1 MDILVLGSFDLESP
15 LAVDVISEQ
24 TEIKCFTKDAHLDQT
39 IAVASLSGC
48 DVDELCRSGLNENL
62 VPIISLSRL
71 VHNTKQLQSAVGM
84 NWTTAYAVSAREVEA
99 EYKNSV
105 AKIEGQYNESVYLAD
120 CVFGLCDLILR
131 SNSEINESV
140 FKQLTD

>member
-1 MDILVLGSFDLESP
+1 MEVLVLGEFDLESP

-24 TEIKCFTKDAHLDQT
+24 IEIRCFTKDAHLDQT

-62 VPIISLSRL
+62 VPIIPLSRL
-71 VHNTKQLQSAVGM
+71 VHNTEDLQSAAGL
-84 NWTTAYAVSAREVEA
+84 NGLTAYAVNAREVEA

-105 AKIEGQYNESVYLAD
+105 AKMEGHNDQSVYLAD
-120 CVFGLCDLILR
+120 CVFGFCDLILR
-131 SNSEINESV
+131 STSMVNESV
-140 FKQLTD
+140 FKQVTD